1 AKRAWRGRTD
11 AGRRRIEEDHA
22 RPMHQRGRER
32 EPLLPAAGE
41 LAREP
46 IAIRPDVREIDR
58 PFHPLFS
65 FGAFEAI
72 DRAEE
77 IEILV
82 NRQIA
87 IKRERLRDVAD
98 VLANELSIF
107 LDVVAVDGRVAFRRH
122 EQAAEDADE
131 RRFAGAVRTEQTEDF
146 AARNLQRDVVERAK
160 RAEVFRD
167 VLHVDADLGAHALP
181 FTPRSTSAA

>member
-1 AKRAWRGRTD
+1 
-11 AGRRRIEEDHA
+11 
-22 RPMHQRGRER
+22 MHQRGRER

-41 LAREP
+41 RARES

-58 PFHPLFS
+58 PLHSLFS
-65 FGAFEAI
+65 FGALEPI
-72 DRAEE
+72 DGAEE
-77 IEILV
+77 IEVLV
-82 NRQIA
+82 DGEIA

-98 VLANELSIF
+98 VLANELAVF
-107 LDVVAVDGRVAFRRH
+107 FDVVAVDSCVTFRRH

-131 RRFAGAVRTEQTEDF
+131 RRFAGAVRTEQTEDL

-181 FTPRSTSAA
+181 FTPRSTSAAMPGLSLGFGLTITFTP